1 MAFPPPPI
9 KLFKNDLNRSKNVTK
24 YRYKL
29 PGLGSSPGSSV
40 ITIPSLDPFNNEVVF
55 FETQIDFTGL
65 GNGLVTE
72 DGRLYG
78 NSILGNPVLSLN
90 GNPFYSGATLSA
102 TTRYSQK
109 SLYFIDN
116 SFKSKSINF
125 DFLLDEAKNYSLR
138 RDFYNTSGVETT
150 STYAISVFDFNNL
163 NVVLSTNPL
172 SVIGDT
178 DQNIQIKITN
188 SKQSGNIVDGK
199 TNFKIDFGANGDR
212 NESSI
217 FSNLLNIETVNYTY
231 TEPFTGT
238 NTLTLSTI
246 RNDGFASDLITT
258 TLNVNVLIAF
268 TFSFNAI
275 TRNNISTTWNT
286 ISGLDN
292 PNNIEDKYRFLTFDS
307 NKLLSGAWNTE
318 WWGYSARDIYNFS
331 GTSYSMRG
339 TSGNKDENNIT
350 LITPKHGICNSHWG
364 SSEDPNVGDSAFF
377 YDHTTGDSVSAE
389 VISVS
394 ATGRSDITMVKF
406 DRDLTQQGNIKVY
419 KLPRFDGIGSNY
431 SAVLDNKLATL
442 TQGGNGPFG
451 TGETDCF
458 AGLGCSGKLN
468 QSYGGIAAGNYF
480 ETKNARTSLA
490 SVSSVF
496 SNSFFGLSSFNV
508 GDSSSPTFIIYDND
522 ILLSSTLYA
531 TSSDLTIGPGYGLS
545 AIQAVLSSGLIELGN
560 SEGYELSTVRIY

>member
-1 MAFPPPPI
+1 MPNPPT
-9 KLFKNDLNRSKNVTK
+9 FNDLKRSRNLYNSLRGSRTVMGSIG
-24 YRYKL
+24 L
-29 PGLGSSPGSSV
+29 PPA
-40 ITIPSLDPFNNEVVF
+40 ITIPSLDPFNNEIVF
-55 FETQIDFTGL
+55 FETQINFTGS
-65 GNGLVTE
+65 GNGLITE

-78 NSILGNPVLSLN
+78 NSILGDPSLSLN

-109 SLYFIDN
+109 SLYFVDN
-116 SFKSKSINF
+116 SFESKSISF
-125 DFLLDEAKNYSLR
+125 DFLLDQAKDYSLR
-138 RDFYNTSGVETT
+138 RDFYNTSGVVTT

-172 SVIGDT
+172 SVIGVIDE
-178 DQNIQIKITN
+178 DIQLKIAN

-199 TNFKIDFGANGDR
+199 TNFKIDFGTNGDR

-246 RNDGFASDLITT
+246 RNDGFASGVITT
-258 TLNVNVLIAF
+258 TLNVNVLIAL
-268 TFSFNAI
+268 TFSFDRI
-275 TRNNISTTWNT
+275 IRNNVSTTWNT
-286 ISGLDN
+286 ISAVEN
-292 PNNIEDKYRFLTFDS
+292 PNNVEDKYRFLTFDS
-307 NKLLSGAWNTE
+307 NKLLSGTWNTE
-318 WWGYSARDIYNFS
+318 FWGYSGRDVYNFS

-339 TSGNKDENNIT
+339 TDGNKDENNIT
-350 LITPKHGICNSHWG
+350 LITPKHGVCNSHW
-364 SSEDPNVGDSAFF
+364 SSSKDPKVGDSAFF

-394 ATGRSDITMVKF
+394 ATGKSDITMVKF
-406 DRDLTQQGNIKVY
+406 DRDLTQEGNVKVY
-419 KLPRFDGIGSNY
+419 KLPRFDGIGVNY
-431 SAVLDNKLATL
+431 STVLDNKLATL

-451 TGETDCF
+451 TSETDCF

-468 QSYGGIAAGNYF
+468 STYGGLEAGNYF

-496 SNSFFGLSSFNV
+496 NNSFFGLSSFAT
-508 GDSSSPTFIIYDND
+508 GDSSSPTFIIYEND
-522 ILLSSTLYA
+522 ILLSSSLYA
-531 TSSDLTIGPGYGLS
+531 TSSDLAIGPGYGLS